1 MILNSIFILKVQD
14 YRDWVLRKAD
24 VLILQGF
31 PKKIAQMNALLASKD
46 FAENHF
52 ESVKQH
58 LPPMVPPKQPERN
71 QQGGHPSQQ
80 MQPSQSFS
88 CNPVISNTINYL
100 KPLVRNLVM
109 DANLLKMW
117 INFMIP
123 KVEGGGN
130 FGVSI
135 QLEILNEIKGV
146 EADAFRN
153 ISKISNYY
161 STRADLV
168 SRMRN
173 YYEIS
178 DYRRGVEE
186 FDEKEFLDLWL
197 TLSNVRN
204 HYCVLYDLITKNLEH
219 LKKPRNSNAMKMY

>member
-1 MILNSIFILKVQD
+1 M
-14 YRDWVLRKAD
+14 LRKAD
-24 VLILQGF
+24 ILILQGI
-31 PKKIAQMNALLASKD
+31 PKKIAQMNSLLASKD

-58 LPPMVPPKQPERN
+58 LPPMLPPQHPQN
-71 QQGGHPSQQ
+71 QQPGQPPTQ
-80 MQPSQSFS
+80 MQSSQSFS
-88 CNPVISNTINYL
+88 CNPVISNTINYV
-100 KPLVRNLVM
+100 KPVVRNLVM

-135 QLEILNEIKGV
+135 QLEILNEIKGI

-153 ISKISNYY
+153 IGKISSYY
-161 STRADLV
+161 SSRADLV

-173 YYEIS
+173 YYDIN

>member
-1 MILNSIFILKVQD
+1 
-14 YRDWVLRKAD
+14 
-24 VLILQGF
+24 
-31 PKKIAQMNALLASKD
+31 MNALLASKD

-58 LPPMVPPKQPERN
+58 LPPMLPPQPQYQQN
-71 QQGGHPSQQ
+71 QQPGQSQPQ
-80 MQPSQSFS
+80 MQASQSFS
-88 CNPVISNTINYL
+88 CNPVISNTINYV
-100 KPLVRNLVM
+100 KPVVRNLVM

-135 QLEILNEIKGV
+135 QLEILNEIKGI

-153 ISKISNYY
+153 IGKISNYY

-173 YYEIS
+173 YYEIN